1 MGGGPITPASKDLSN
16 EPLTLRQATKDDLDD
31 ITWIITNAYP
41 DDPGCD
47 YRFPYRNEYPS
58 DFWKWTRVE
67 YEEYL
72 NQSEKFVNMVVT
84 APVLD
89 HDEVI
94 HQPISIGV
102 WDLAVRTDFAGGGAL
117 CQLDHHV
124 KLTRKLDHGINE
136 RRDANPEH
144 MREFTTSC
152 SDGFKKNF
160 RRYGYQMPLW
170 SLATHPDFRRR
181 EAATMICEWGQKE
194 GLKRNQPQSLL
205 ASPMGKPLYL
215 SLGYKVVG
223 TVVVQVDGE
232 EEKLEMDAMIKLN
245 E

>member
-1 MGGGPITPASKDLSN
+1 MGGGPISPASKDLSN
-16 EPLTLRQATKDDLDD
+16 EPLTLRQATKDDLDN
-31 ITWIITNAYP
+31 ITWIIVNAYP

-47 YRFPYRNEYPS
+47 YRFPYRDEYPS

-72 NQSEKFVNMVVT
+72 NQSDKFVNMVVT

-89 HDEVI
+89 HGEVV

-102 WDLAVRTDFAGGGAL
+102 WDLAVRTDFTGG
-117 CQLDHHV
+117 
-124 KLTRKLDHGINE
+124 DHGINE
-136 RRDANPEH
+136 RRDANPQH
-144 MREFTTSC
+144 MSEFTTSC
-152 SDGFKKNF
+152 SDGFKKHF

-181 EAATMICEWGQKE
+181 GAATMICQWGQKE

-232 EEKLEMDAMIKLN
+232 EEKLEMDAMINLN